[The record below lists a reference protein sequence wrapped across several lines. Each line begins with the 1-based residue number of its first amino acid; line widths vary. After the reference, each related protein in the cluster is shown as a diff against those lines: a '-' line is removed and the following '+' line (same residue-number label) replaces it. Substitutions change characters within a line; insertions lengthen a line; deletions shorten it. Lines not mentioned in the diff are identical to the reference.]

1 MYAHALQGPPF
12 FPQRVMP
19 AAAAALI
26 AACLRR
32 DAAARPLASAVWE
45 WDYFGA
51 GSFLRGEALLRE
63 AVLARTAPP
72 PFVPR
77 LRSPLDASHFDLPPD
92 SEGSDAEDEGEGQ
105 GQGQGRHIAVAQ
117 PGGGLAL
124 AAPRRGPSRRGGSG
138 AGGGG
143 SELELR
149 GPGDGALHR
158 DDFHPP
164 DRPCPSVD
172 ELLGRV
178 Y

>member
-45 WDYFGA
+45 WDFFGA

-92 SEGSDAEDEGEGQ
+92 SEGSDAEEEGEGQ

-138 AGGGG
+138 PGGGG

-172 ELLGRV
+172 ELLGRL

>member
-1 MYAHALQGPPF
+1 MRACERSPVP
-12 FPQRVMP
+12 V
-19 AAAAALI
+19 AAATI
-26 AACLRR
+26 A
-32 DAAARPLASAVWE
+32 W
-45 WDYFGA
+45 
-51 GSFLRGEALLRE
+51 
-63 AVLARTAPP
+63 
-72 PFVPR
+72 
-77 LRSPLDASHFDLPPD
+77 
-92 SEGSDAEDEGEGQ
+92 EGQ

-124 AAPRRGPSRRGGSG
+124 AAPRRGPSRRGGSSP
-138 AGGGG
+138 GGGG

-172 ELLGRV
+172 ELLGRL

>member
-45 WDYFGA
+45 WDFFGA

-92 SEGSDAEDEGEGQ
+92 SEGSDAEEEGEGQ
-105 GQGQGRHIAVAQ
+105 GQGQGHPIDTVTTTKEPEEVTDEEEEEGRWRHA
-117 PGGGLAL
+117 
-124 AAPRRGPSRRGGSG
+124 
-138 AGGGG
+138 
-143 SELELR
+143 
-149 GPGDGALHR
+149 
-158 DDFHPP
+158 
-164 DRPCPSVD
+164 
-172 ELLGRV
+172 
-178 Y
+178 

>member
-92 SEGSDAEDEGEGQ
+92 SEGSDAEEEGEGQ

-172 ELLGRV
+172 ELLGRL